1 MKNLP
6 WLLFAVMVP
15 LASVASRGLA
25 ATEAGS
31 PPPLVR
37 RIEQQP
43 ALRDLI
49 EAALLHNPAIVA
61 ARHAWKGKIERYRV
75 DTALADPELF
85 SSYAVAAADTSIPM
99 DWQIGLSQA
108 FPFPGT
114 LSRRGEVAAQE
125 IAIARLR
132 YQRALLQVAAQA
144 WQAAAEL
151 DYIRQARR
159 VAERNGDLLGRLLQ
173 LAAAAAGKDRGSL
186 IDVAKAQSQAA
197 QLQYDALLMAE
208 LETTETARL
217 NAVLSRPAGAAVGPL
232 SLPPSP
238 PLSLELAEIQRFAR
252 ENQQE
257 LLMAAA
263 AVKKGEAA
271 VRAARSETYP
281 ELRLGAFYSGSR
293 EDGAMAGEVTSKEAV
308 GVQAGLSLPLWFG
321 KNQGRVGEAEAD
333 LVVARADLRTS
344 GNELDA
350 QLSSVFFRIR
360 NAERLLEL
368 YGGDLLP
375 RAAAAVAAAESWFK
389 AGQGSYADL
398 VETTTVLYN
407 FELALA
413 RARADREKF
422 LAELVQ
428 LCGGDP
434 TGGLAVVPAAADV
447 AGDEGP

>member
-1 MKNLP
+1 MKNLL
-6 WLLFAVMVP
+6 WLLFAVMALLSCP
-15 LASVASRGLA
+15 AGRGIA
-25 ATEAGS
+25 ATGAE
-31 PPPLVR
+31 PPPPAR

-43 ALRDLI
+43 ALRELI

-85 SSYAVAAADTSIPM
+85 SSYAVEAADTSIPM

-125 IAIARLR
+125 IAVARLR
-132 YQRALLQVAAQA
+132 YLRTLLEVAAQA

-159 VAERNGDLLGRLLQ
+159 VAEQNGNLLGQLLQ
-173 LAAAAAGKDRGSL
+173 LAAAAAGKDQGSL

-208 LETTETARL
+208 LETTEIARL

-238 PLSLELAEIQRFAR
+238 SLTLELAEIQRFAR
-252 ENQQE
+252 ENQQD
-257 LLMAAA
+257 LLIAAA
-263 AVKKGEAA
+263 EVKKGEAA
-271 VRAARSETYP
+271 IRAARSETYP

-293 EDGAMAGEVTSKEAV
+293 EDGAMSGEVTRKEAV

-321 KNQGRVGEAEAD
+321 KNQGRVGAAEAD
-333 LVVARADLRTS
+333 LLVARADLRARE
-344 GNELDA
+344 NELDA
-350 QLSSVFFRIR
+350 RLSSVYFRIR

-389 AGQGSYADL
+389 AGQGSYSDL

-407 FELALA
+407 FELAHA

-434 TGGLAVVPAAADV
+434 TGSLTVLPEPADAA
-447 AGDEGP
+447 GGEIP